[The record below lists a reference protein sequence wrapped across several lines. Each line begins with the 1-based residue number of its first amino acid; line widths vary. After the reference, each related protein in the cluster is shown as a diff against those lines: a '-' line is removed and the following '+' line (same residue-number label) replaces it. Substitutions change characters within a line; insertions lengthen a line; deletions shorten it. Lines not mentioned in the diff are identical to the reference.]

1 MVPAPVA
8 EPIAGTMT
16 ETLSVRTLPPL
27 MVTLVLSDWMAVPD
41 PDLIPASELRGPSF
55 EPRSKPA
62 RLVLSM
68 RMGPLMMGA
77 RGGAGDVEIGGEGS
91 ALEARAGRQMDA
103 DGGKEGFELVDR
115 GALRGDFEIECGG
128 GAAGLVG
135 ACGVDDCFADGD
147 GCVLQL
153 AGEGLEVLRRR

>member
-8 EPIAGTMT
+8 EPMAGTTT

-27 MVTLVLSDWMAVPD
+27 TLILVLSDWMAVPD

-68 RMGPLMMGA
+68 RIGPLMMGVC
-77 RGGAGDVEIGGEGS
+77 GGAGDVEVGGEGS

-103 DGGKEGFELVDR
+103 DGGQERFELVDGR
-115 GALRGDFEIECGG
+115 AL
-128 GAAGLVG
+128 A
-135 ACGVDDCFADGD
+135 
-147 GCVLQL
+147 
-153 AGEGLEVLRRR
+153 